1 MVGGRCKGGGG
12 GGGHGP
18 LALSLEYVLPSRMD
32 QQRNGSIVD

>member
-1 MVGGRCKGGGG
+1 MVVVGGRCKGGGE
-12 GGGHGP
+12 GHGP